1 MDVDEAEKVREL
13 ITDIET
19 AGFELAE
26 DLKYPEG
33 PPPPG
38 QTKGPVALLNHLHP
52 DLMPLIVYHLVRCG
66 WRKDHSKAQVKRRK
80 VVGSPYGDL
89 VAYVPLTDPD
99 EPIIAP
105 ASEPAKPWSVKPTL
119 NEIDEK
125 RN

>member
-1 MDVDEAEKVREL
+1 MDVDEAEKVRAL

-52 DLMPLIVYHLVRCG
+52 DLMPLIVYHLIRCG
-66 WRKDHSKAQVKRRK
+66 WRKDPSKAQVKRRQ
-80 VVGSPYGDL
+80 VVGSPYADL
-89 VAYVPLTDPD
+89 VAYVPLDDPD
-99 EPIIAP
+99 DPIIAP
-105 ASEPAKPWSVKPTL
+105 SPQPAQEWSVKPRL
-119 NEIDEK
+119 NEL
-125 RN
+125 

>member
-1 MDVDEAEKVREL
+1 MDVDEAEKVRAL
-13 ITDIET
+13 ITDIDK

-52 DLMPLIVYHLVRCG
+52 DLMPLIVYHLIRCG
-66 WRKDHSKAQVKRRK
+66 WRKDPSKAQVKRRK

-105 ASEPAKPWSVKPTL
+105 ASEPAKPWSVKPQF

>member
-52 DLMPLIVYHLVRCG
+52 DLMPLIVYHLIRCG
-66 WRKDHSKAQVKRRK
+66 WRKDPSKAQVKRRP

-89 VAYVPLTDPD
+89 VAYVPLADPD

-105 ASEPAKPWSVKPTL
+105 ASEPAKPWSVKPQF
-119 NEIDEK
+119 NEIDEE
-125 RN
+125 RH